1 LTWNILSGS
10 SSSRNILLVLIDVFR
25 FDRSHGYTTSSQDLV
40 LTRNIFFRILFW
52 LGTSYWFLY
61 KCLDLVLFKVV
72 GQPYRSFFAFLTE
85 LGECGDYERQR
96 DMNVLKNHNFFSS
109 LGIDKMKALLATDRS
124 SKKGTKDT
132 TIHDLNPEYNHSDEH
147 ESDPKTCQQKVVL
160 S

>member
-1 LTWNILSGS
+1 
-10 SSSRNILLVLIDVFR
+10 
-25 FDRSHGYTTSSQDLV
+25 
-40 LTRNIFFRILFW
+40 
-52 LGTSYWFLY
+52 
-61 KCLDLVLFKVV
+61 VV

-85 LGECGDYERQR
+85 LDECGDYERQR